1 VTDGAASG
9 GPREANTSRMAR
21 GRGKDR
27 SEAGPGGGRL
37 IAVLGDQLDARSLA
51 LEGIDAAR
59 DTILMMEVAEESEH
73 VPSHVQRTALFLSA
87 MRHFAAELEQRG
99 LRVRYVR
106 LTDAGNTGSFG
117 GELARAIAELRPE
130 LVRVVEPGEH
140 RVRAIFERAA
150 REAGVALEVV
160 EDRHFLTTREE
171 FAAWAKGRKAPL
183 VMENFYRWQRERLGI
198 LMEGKGKPVGGA
210 WNFDKDNRESFGK
223 SGPSPRPRAPVQFE
237 PDEITRQVIADV
249 RARLGIQ
256 AERGEGF
263 EYGRGLPGRVE
274 SFGWPVTRAQ
284 ALDALEDFV
293 AHRLAKFGQFE
304 DAMWTGEP
312 VLYHSTLSA
321 AMNLKLLDPREC
333 VDAAVRAFERG
344 KAELRSVE
352 GFVRQ
357 IIGWRE
363 FVRGVYFFEGPG
375 YAERN
380 SMGHERALPEFLWTG
395 KADMNCLRECVG
407 QVVERGFGHHIQ
419 RLMVVGN
426 FALLAGVHAKK
437 LSDWFL
443 GMYVDGVEW
452 ATLPNVLGMSQHAD
466 ARPGERQG
474 VVGTKPYISGG
485 NYLSKMS
492 NYCAGCRYDPS
503 KRTGDKACPFTA
515 MYWDFLNRHRER
527 LSRNPRVGPVLRSID
542 RFSAEE
548 LTQIT
553 ITARRVRERVGIEP
567 PGRAKSE
574 QSARDRST
582 R

>member
-1 VTDGAASG
+1 
-9 GPREANTSRMAR
+9 MAR

-51 LEGIDAAR
+51 LEGLDAAR

-73 VPSHVQRTALFLSA
+73 VPSHAQRTVLFLSA

-106 LTDAGNTGSFG
+106 LTDPANTGSFG

-140 RVRAIFERAA
+140 RVRAIFERVA

-503 KRTGDKACPFTA
+503 KRTGDMACPFTA

>member
-1 VTDGAASG
+1 
-9 GPREANTSRMAR
+9 MAR
-21 GRGKDR
+21 AAGQQSKDTVK
-27 SEAGPGGGRL
+27 PGGEAPPGGAL
-37 IAVLGDQLDARSLA
+37 VVVLGDQLDARSRA
-51 LEGIDAAR
+51 LEGIDPAR
-59 DTILMMEVAEESEH
+59 DTVLMMEVAEESEH
-73 VPSHVQRTALFLSA
+73 VPSHVQRTVLFLSA
-87 MRHFAAELEQRG
+87 MRHFADELRARG
-99 LRVRYVR
+99 LRVRYVG
-106 LTDAGNTGSFG
+106 LADADNTGSFA
-117 GELARAIAELRPE
+117 GELARAIGALRPA
-130 LVRVVEPGEH
+130 LLRVVEPGEH
-140 RVRAIFERAA
+140 RVRAIFERVA
-150 REAGVALEVV
+150 RETGTALEIV
-160 EDRHFLTTREE
+160 EDRHFLTTRDE

-198 LMEGKGKPVGGA
+198 LMEGEGKGKGKPVGGA

-223 SGPSPRPRAPVQFE
+223 AGPSPKPRPPVRFE
-237 PDEITRQVIADV
+237 PDAITRAVIADV
-249 RARLGIQ
+249 RQRLGVQ
-256 AERGEGF
+256 SERGETF

-274 SFGWPVTRAQ
+274 SFAWPVTRAQ
-284 ALDALEDFV
+284 ALELLEDFV
-293 AHRLAKFGQFE
+293 ARRLAKFGQFE

-321 AMNLKLLDPREC
+321 PLNLKLLDPREC
-333 VDAAVRAFERG
+333 VDAALRAYERG
-344 KAELRSVE
+344 RAELRSVE
-352 GFVRQ
+352 GFIRQ

-363 FVRGVYFFEGPG
+363 FVRGVYFLEGSAYG
-375 YAERN
+375 ERN
-380 SMGHERALPEFLWTG
+380 SMEHTRPLPEFLWTG

-407 QVVERGFGHHIQ
+407 QVVEHGFGHHIQ

-492 NYCAGCRYDPS
+492 NYCAGCNYDPT
-503 KRTGDKACPFTA
+503 KRTGERACPFTA
-515 MYWDFLNRHRER
+515 MYWDFLARHRER
-527 LSRNPRVGPVLRSID
+527 LSRNPRVGPVLRSLD

-553 ITARRVRERVGIEP
+553 ITARRVRERAGIEQVGIERAGGEESP
-567 PGRAKSE
+567 EGAAGR
-574 QSARDRST
+574 RRT
-582 R
+582 RA